1 MYRIFQIFMGLF
13 GVTVIF
19 IAMLHII
26 YGPSVIPGSIPVNAT
41 MDSEDRFYATIFLG
55 YGLTLLWCVF
65 DIERKSR
72 IVNFLAWIFFAGGLA
87 RLMSMSAVGQPAMF
101 FVIMTILE
109 LIIPLFIMFMQ
120 WRISKELG

>member
-1 MYRIFQIFMGLF
+1 MHKTYQMFMGLF

-19 IAMLHII
+19 IAMLHIL

-55 YGLTLLWCVF
+55 YGAALLWCVR

-72 IVNFLAWIFFAGGLA
+72 VVYLLAGIFFAGGLS
-87 RLMSMSAVGQPAMF
+87 RLMSMADVGMPIAF
-101 FVIMTILE
+101 FIIMTILE
-109 LIIPLFIMFMQ
+109 LIIPFFMVFMQ
-120 WRISKELG
+120 WRITKQWG